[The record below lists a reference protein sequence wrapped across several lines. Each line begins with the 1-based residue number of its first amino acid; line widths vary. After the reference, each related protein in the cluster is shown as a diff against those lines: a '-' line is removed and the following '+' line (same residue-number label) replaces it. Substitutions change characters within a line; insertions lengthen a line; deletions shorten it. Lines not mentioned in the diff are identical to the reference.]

1 MEVVC
6 EKELKSQISGLEWN
20 SRFKFLVS
28 SHGGNSNNEI
38 CLWNWDGQQK
48 ISKINGSKNF
58 SKRVLNLLQSK
69 EEDMVCT
76 LSSDETLKFF

>member
-1 MEVVC
+1 MEVIC
-6 EKELKSQISGLEWN
+6 EKEVKGQISGLEWN
-20 SRFKFLVS
+20 SRHRFLVS
-28 SHGGNSNNEI
+28 SHGGKSNEI

-48 ISKINGSKNF
+48 LSKINGSKNF
-58 SKRVLNLLQSK
+58 SRRVLNLLQSK